1 MLHHQILGEI
11 NMEAFVEQII
21 GNIAFIKFENG
32 QMMRVAV
39 DKLPKGIKVDD
50 ILLYENGKFIMD
62 PKSKEKKAALAEEI
76 EKLTKELF
84 TEVKTYTDDSD

>member
-1 MLHHQILGEI
+1 MVNLLKMLHHQILGEI

-50 ILLYENGKFIMD
+50 ILLYEMVNLSWILNLRKRKQRLRKKL
-62 PKSKEKKAALAEEI
+62 KS
-76 EKLTKELF
+76 
-84 TEVKTYTDDSD
+84 